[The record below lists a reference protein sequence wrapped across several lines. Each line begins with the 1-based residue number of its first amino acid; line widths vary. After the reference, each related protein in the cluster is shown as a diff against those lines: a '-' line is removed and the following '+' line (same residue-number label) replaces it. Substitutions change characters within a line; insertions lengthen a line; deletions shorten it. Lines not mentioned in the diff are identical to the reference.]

1 MHLKLFPKKLVHAE
15 NVGGEIDKVS
25 NQRAWIGAIPCGA
38 SRLTGEISPGRRG
51 AAHPHCDSRTSGLDP
66 SQRLD
71 FPASYTAVRQLKARQ
86 NYSGTRLRIS
96 PPKSPPAASRRSEP
110 PIRSSRQK
118 PLTPPTH
125 QGFFVV
131 RALRDNHGETAT
143 PDSLAA
149 SAVNPRSHPGSG
161 RVWFSQAIQSLL
173 A

>member
-1 MHLKLFPKKLVHAE
+1 MAVAA
-15 NVGGEIDKVS
+15 N
-25 NQRAWIGAIPCGA
+25 
-38 SRLTGEISPGRRG
+38 LTGEISPGRRG

-131 RALRDNHGETAT
+131 RSSEGQSWGDGHPGLTGGLRCESLGAILAQGGSGSLRLYNHY
-143 PDSLAA
+143 LHRLHRR
-149 SAVNPRSHPGSG
+149 RSHP
-161 RVWFSQAIQSLL
+161 AIKAESTWVSSVSD
-173 A
+173 